1 MLAAATTAAIVT
13 AAVTAIATAAMT
25 TAVTVLQT
33 ACTACRPVFT
43 VRDRSSLR
51 NAMLLGSVGVLG
63 ETVLGERLRGG
74 GAGAGGQD
82 PEQEP
87 TREQEQGEGGA
98 TCDCG
103 RDCDCDRDCHYDG
116 DCGRGCRNA
125 RAESPHSAFSVGS
138 RRGVQ
143 GLSPAVQAVA
153 ALRDCKS

>member
-13 AAVTAIATAAMT
+13 AAVTAIATAAMA

-33 ACTACRPVFT
+33 VCTACRPVFT

-87 TREQEQGEGGA
+87 TREQEQGEGGG

-103 RDCDCDRDCHYDG
+103 RDCDCDRDCRYDG
-116 DCGRGCRNA
+116 DCDRGCRNA

>member
-1 MLAAATTAAIVT
+1 MPAAATTAAIVT

-33 ACTACRPVFT
+33 VCTACRPVFT

-74 GAGAGGQD
+74 GAGAGGR
-82 PEQEP
+82 
-87 TREQEQGEGGA
+87 TRSRNRRGSRSRGKGGA

-103 RDCDCDRDCHYDG
+103 RDCDCDRDCRYDG
-116 DCGRGCRNA
+116 DCDRGCRNA

-138 RRGVQ
+138 RRGVR